1 MCRQRI
7 AQSAHCR
14 LGSGSVMITR
24 MDSGQR
30 FGETR
35 SRKSLYQRV
44 AGSNLDRLAALD
56 DGVFAI
62 VLTLLVLD
70 LRVPVEGLAH
80 REQPLWQPGSVSG
93 ERELWHALGQVA
105 PSLLAYLLSFLTL
118 GMFYVGA
125 QTLFNHLHRCDRH
138 FTWLNLTFLL
148 GVSLLPFSTALLA
161 KFMTFRIALAVYWVN
176 LLLLGLLLLASV
188 RYARAAGLL
197 DSERTAVFQRAFER
211 RIIIP
216 QCLYA
221 LAFALSVINTYV
233 SIALFV
239 LLQLNSAIAP
249 NIRPLNKF

>member
-1 MCRQRI
+1 M
-7 AQSAHCR
+7 HTGER
-14 LGSGSVMITR
+14 L
-24 MDSGQR
+24 D
-30 FGETR
+30 EDR
-35 SRKSLYQRV
+35 SRRSLYQRV

-70 LRVPVEGLAH
+70 LRVPAEDLTH
-80 REQPLWQPGSVSG
+80 PERPLWHSG
-93 ERELWHALGQVA
+93 AMSAESELWHALGEVA

-125 QTLFNHLHRCDRH
+125 QTLFNHLDRCDRH

-161 KFMTFRIALAVYWVN
+161 RFMTFRVAVAAYWVN
-176 LLLLGLLLLASV
+176 LLMLGLLLLAGM
-188 RYARAAGLL
+188 RHARSAGLL
-197 DSERTAVFQRAFER
+197 DAERTAVFQRAFER

-233 SIALFV
+233 SIVLFV

-249 NIRPLNKF
+249 NIRPLNRF

>member
-1 MCRQRI
+1 MV
-7 AQSAHCR
+7 SAER
-14 LGSGSVMITR
+14 SGT
-24 MDSGQR
+24 D
-30 FGETR
+30 R
-35 SRKSLYQRV
+35 SHRSLYQRV
-44 AGSNLDRLAALD
+44 AGGNLDRLAALD

-70 LRVPVEGLAH
+70 LRVPAETLAH
-80 REQPLWQPGSVSG
+80 PERPLWRPGAVSAEG
-93 ERELWHALGQVA
+93 ELWRALGHVA
-105 PSLLAYLLSFLTL
+105 PSLLAYLMSFLTL

-125 QTLFNHLHRCDRH
+125 QTLFNHLRRCDRH

-161 KFMTFRIALAVYWVN
+161 RFMTFRIAIAVYWLN
-176 LLLLGLLLLASV
+176 LLLLGLLLLAGL
-188 RYARAAGLL
+188 RYARTAGLL
-197 DSERTAVFQRAFER
+197 DTEHAPSFQRAFAR

-221 LAFALSVINTYV
+221 VAFALCVINTYV

-249 NIRPLNKF
+249 NIRPLNRF